1 MAIKTFEQAVS
12 VQKRRHEA
20 GKRGTSKAV
29 RRYLKR
35 VHGTFPA
42 AFGDSFPVRW

>member
-12 VQKRRHEA
+12 IQKRRHA
-20 GKRGTSKAV
+20 SGKRGTSKAV

-35 VHGTFPA
+35 VHGAFPA
-42 AFGDSFPVRW
+42 AFGDEFAARW